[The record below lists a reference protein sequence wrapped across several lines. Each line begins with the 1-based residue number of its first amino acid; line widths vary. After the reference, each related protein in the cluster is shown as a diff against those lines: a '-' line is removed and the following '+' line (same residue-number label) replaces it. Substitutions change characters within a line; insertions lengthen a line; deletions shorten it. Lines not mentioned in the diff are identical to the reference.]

1 MNSPTDDTATLTSLG
16 IQQELPA
23 LVAGLDAHAI
33 VSVADSAGNIL
44 YVNDKFCEVSGYS
57 PEELLGQNHRIV
69 KSDHHDAAFY
79 QSMWGAISA
88 GRTWQGEICNRRK
101 DGRQYWVESTIVPIL
116 DAEGLPVR
124 YISIRTDITRVKASE
139 ARARE
144 AEANLRGK
152 QHELLEITSR
162 LLESEERL
170 RRSQVFANI
179 GTWDWNIETGALY
192 WSERIAPL
200 FGYEAG
206 KLETSYE
213 NFLEAVHPDDR
224 QKVVDAVSAC
234 VEGRTEYD
242 IEHRILWPDGEVRW
256 VLERG
261 DVIRSASGN
270 AMRMLGVVQDI
281 TERKRMELALRE
293 SERRLAE
300 AQRISRLGNWEL
312 DVHAGELWWSDEV
325 YQIFGYRKGDFEPS
339 EERFLATI
347 PDEDRPKVAA
357 AEQQARKTGE
367 FDVTHRI
374 CRADGRIRQVRER
387 AEFHFDHEGELR
399 RMVGTVQDVTE
410 LVELE
415 ERLATKK
422 MMLELLRAGLMRTV
436 TDESFRETS
445 GFLLE
450 GLIELTESDFGL
462 LGEVHYEDE
471 EPRLRITAISDVAWD
486 EPSRQYHEQ
495 MRRTGAGF
503 DNLDNLLGA
512 VIRARDPIV
521 IDDAAADPRAG
532 GLPPGHPPIKAF
544 CGIPVYHGK
553 RLVAMYALANRP
565 GGYDDD
571 LLEVVAPFDATYGA
585 MVVARRIAEA
595 EKESRRSSELARQ
608 EAEKASHAKS
618 EFLSSMSHEL
628 RTPLNAI
635 LGFSQLLALDEDSLS
650 TEQVDNINEISRAGQ
665 HLLELINEVL
675 DLSRIESGRVDLSLE
690 PVGLGDL
697 FAECTKLVMPMAAER
712 AIDVVCEA
720 TSQECFVQA
729 DYTRL
734 KQVLLNLMS
743 NAVKY
748 NRQGGRVTVRSFPG
762 ADGATVRTEVID
774 TGRGLTDAQIAE
786 LFQPFHR
793 LGAEQTE
800 IEGTGIGLSIAKR
813 LLEYMGGEI
822 GVDSAVGEGS
832 CFWFELPTASGRPE
846 GAMPVGGAT
855 LPACRPAVGSMH
867 KLLYVEDN
875 SANLRL
881 VRQVVERVPGMELI
895 GAPTPELAMQL
906 ALGHRP
912 DLILL
917 DINLPGMSGF
927 ELLKRFRAMVELNGV
942 PVIAVSANA
951 MPRDIERGREA
962 GFVDYLTKPLDVERL
977 LEVLNRYLQ
986 GGG

>member
-1 MNSPTDDTATLTSLG
+1 MNSPNDDTGTLTSLG
-16 IQQELPA
+16 VQQELPA

-33 VSVADSAGNIL
+33 VSVADTAGRIL
-44 YVNDKFCEVSGYS
+44 YVNDKFCQVSGYS
-57 PEELLGQNHRIV
+57 PGELLGQNHRVV
-69 KSDHHDAAFY
+69 KSDQHDASFY
-79 QSMWGAISA
+79 ESMWATISA

-101 DGRQYWVESTIVPIL
+101 DGRHYWVESTIVPIL
-116 DAEGLPVR
+116 DAVGLPVR

-144 AEANLRGK
+144 AEANLRSK

-170 RRSQVFANI
+170 RRSQAFANI

-200 FGYEAG
+200 FGYEEG

-213 NFLEAVHPDDR
+213 NFLQAVHPEDR
-224 QKVVDAVSAC
+224 QDVTDAVQAC
-234 VEGRTEYD
+234 IEDHAEYD
-242 IEHRILWPDGEVRW
+242 IEHRIVWPDGEVRW

-270 AMRMLGVVQDI
+270 PMRMLGVVQDI

-300 AQRISRLGNWEL
+300 AQRISRLGNWEMNVAR
-312 DVHAGELWWSDEV
+312 DELWWSDEV
-325 YQIFGYRKGDFEPS
+325 YQIFGYRKGEFEPS
-339 EERFLATI
+339 EERFFASI
-347 PDEDRPKVAA
+347 PEADRARVQA
-357 AEQQARKTGE
+357 AEQQALETGA

-374 CRADGRIRQVRER
+374 RRPDGAIRHVRER
-387 AEFHFDHEGELR
+387 AEFHFDLEGGLR

-415 ERLATKK
+415 ERLASKK
-422 MMLELLRAGLMRTV
+422 MMLELLRTGLMRTV

-445 GFLLE
+445 EFLLE
-450 GLIELTESDFGL
+450 GLIELTESEFGL
-462 LGEVHYEDE
+462 LGEVYDEDGE
-471 EPRLRITAISDVAWD
+471 SRLRIMAISDVAWD
-486 EPSRQYHEQ
+486 EPSRQYYEE
-495 MRRTGAGF
+495 MRRTGEGF

-512 VIRARDPIV
+512 VVRARDPIV
-521 IDDAAADPRAG
+521 IADAASDPRAG
-532 GLPPGHPPIKAF
+532 GLPPGHPAIKGF
-544 CGIPVYHGK
+544 CGIPIYHGK

-585 MVVARRIAEA
+585 MIEARRIAEA
-595 EKESRRSSELARQ
+595 EKESRRASELARQ
-608 EAEKASHAKS
+608 EAEKASQAKS

-635 LGFSQLLALDEDSLS
+635 LGFSQLLALDEDRLS
-650 TEQVDNINEISRAGQ
+650 AEQVDNIHEISRAGE

-675 DLSRIESGRVDLSLE
+675 DLARIESGRIDLSLE
-690 PVGLGDL
+690 PVDL
-697 FAECTKLVMPMAAER
+697 SELCTECVRLVQPMAAEHEV
-712 AIDVVCEA
+712 DVACDALPPELCVK
-720 TSQECFVQA
+720 A
-729 DYTRL
+729 DDTRL

-748 NRQGGRVTVRSFPG
+748 NRKGGRVTVRSIPG
-762 ADGATVRTEVID
+762 AGGTTVRTEVID
-774 TGRGLTDAQIAE
+774 TGRGLTEEQVAE

-813 LLEYMGGEI
+813 LLEYMEGEI
-822 GVDSAVGEGS
+822 GVDSTVGEGS
-832 CFWFELPTASGRPE
+832 CFWFELPVASGRPTRVAPAHMA
-846 GAMPVGGAT
+846 GRPTA
-855 LPACRPAVGSMH
+855 LPATGSMH
-867 KLLYVEDN
+867 KVLYVEDN

-881 VRQVVERVPGMELI
+881 VRQVVERVPGLELI

-912 DLILL
+912 DLILV

-927 ELLKRFRAMVELNGV
+927 ELLKRFQAMVELDGV
-942 PVIAVSANA
+942 PMIAVSANA

-986 GGG
+986 VGG